1 MGDLFRSQF
10 QMKSKHLLSA
20 TLLIVSPLFSNVA
33 LAEKNLLLF
42 GAGGEPKNSSTTI
55 FDNTLNEMDKFLATN
70 KWQTVVSFNGGHSE
84 TEAIMTMR
92 LNDAKVKTSFT
103 MNNYTNLIKAYEQKL
118 KNGEIKAGDQ
128 LMIMIDTHGAEKGSR
143 DQSATHEIAVGQAPS
158 STNLNDLSGTQTVSL
173 DTLRNL
179 SALAK
184 EKGVKLA
191 IMDFSCHS
199 GNSLSLANENTC
211 VISST
216 GPKHFGYNTFSSN
229 FIKKMKAG
237 KSLEDV
243 FLEVRKQTDDN
254 SFPMIS
260 SEEGKAINRDF
271 YPAITPYLYYYEHD
285 QKIDKMTDYLL
296 SSASNVGVCQRK
308 SQYEE
313 LLGQLENL
321 RAVNMLNASKSMPEI
336 EKIKTLVAEY
346 KARQDRYINL
356 VRSWGT
362 AELNRKETFVGNAT
376 VGKRKESMT
385 GNYTWKEL
393 IESDFDTIIKNVSS
407 AKLGTRDPATQ
418 AQFQASI
425 EMHTKA
431 REKQQEILSRYPN
444 LKDYKQKFRNA
455 LQDLQGTYAVAN
467 KIALEERKLYDN
479 MYTNLRQEKKTNNA
493 CRNFVL

>member
-1 MGDLFRSQF
+1 
-10 QMKSKHLLSA
+10 MKSKHLIPA
-20 TLLIVSPLFSNVA
+20 ALLIMSPLFSNVA

-55 FDNTLNEMDKFLATN
+55 FDNTLNEMDKFLETN
-70 KWQTVVSFNGGHSE
+70 KWQTVVSFNGGHSQ
-84 TEAIMTMR
+84 TEAIMTMK
-92 LNDAKVKTSFT
+92 LSDAKIKTSFT
-103 MNNYTNLIKAYEQKL
+103 MNNYNNLIKAYEQKL

-143 DQSATHEIAVGQAPS
+143 DQNSTHEIAVGQAPAA
-158 STNLNDLSGTQTVSL
+158 TNLNDLSGTQTVSL
-173 DTLRNL
+173 DTLRTL

-199 GNSLSLANENTC
+199 GNSLALANENTC

-216 GPKHFGYNTFSSN
+216 GPNHFGYNTFSSN
-229 FIKKMKAG
+229 FIQKMKAG

-243 FLEVRKQTDDN
+243 FLAVRKETNDN

-271 YPAITPYLYYYEHD
+271 YPTITPYLYYYERD
-285 QKIDKMTDYLL
+285 QKLDKMTDYLL
-296 SSASNVGVCQRK
+296 ASSSSNGICLRK
-308 SQYEE
+308 NQYDN
-313 LLGQLENL
+313 LLAQLENL
-321 RAVNMLNASKSMPEI
+321 RAVSALNASKSMPEI
-336 EKIKTLVAEY
+336 EKIKGLINEY

-362 AELNRKETFVGNAT
+362 DELNRKETFTGHGT
-376 VGKRKESMT
+376 VGKKKEMMT
-385 GNYTWKEL
+385 GNYTWKQL
-393 IESDFDTIIKNVSS
+393 IESDFDTVIKNVSS
-407 AKLGTRDPATQ
+407 AKLGTRDPSTQ

-425 EMHTKA
+425 DMHTKA
-431 REKQQEILSRYPN
+431 REKQQEILARYPN
-444 LKDYKQKFRNA
+444 LKNYKQKFREA
-455 LQDLQGTYAVAN
+455 ISDLQGTYAVAN